1 MKIPKNKEVSM
12 HLRRILMALLL
23 GLLALILFSACET
36 PGPAPP
42 PPPPPMVEPP
52 PPPPPPIYFVNV
64 SSLALREGP
73 TTSAPMIATL
83 HFNDEVELM
92 GDSGGWG
99 RVRDIRRGLV
109 GWASMRYLQPA
120 PADRPRYVPSKR
132 KSAPAPKV
140 EPKKEEP
147 KPTPTPKAM

>member
-1 MKIPKNKEVSM
+1 MKIPKNNKEVRM

-23 GLLALILFSACET
+23 GLLALTLFSACAA

-42 PPPPPMVEPP
+42 PPPPPIVEPP
-52 PPPPPPIYFVNV
+52 PPPPPPLYFVNV

-73 TTSAPMIATL
+73 TTSARMISTL
-83 HFNDEVELM
+83 RFNDEVELM
-92 GDSGGWG
+92 GTSDGWG

-109 GWASMRYLQPA
+109 GWSALKYLQPA
-120 PADRPRYVPSKR
+120 PASRPRYVPPKR
-132 KSAPAPKV
+132 KKAPAAPKE

-147 KPTPTPKAM
+147 KPVPKAM